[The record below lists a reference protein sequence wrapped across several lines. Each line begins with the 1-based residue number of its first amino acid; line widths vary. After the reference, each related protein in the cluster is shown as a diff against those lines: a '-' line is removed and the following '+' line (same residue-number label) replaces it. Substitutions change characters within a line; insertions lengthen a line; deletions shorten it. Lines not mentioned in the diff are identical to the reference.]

1 MKICIVK
8 LSAMGDIIHA
18 MVALEFIKK
27 QYPDSQIDWIVEN
40 GFKSVLENNPY
51 IDNIL
56 PVNLKSI
63 KTNKMQIFSQIKLLN
78 SYAKTGWSVINVFNH
93 RGIIKAV
100 LSRDKK

>member
-63 KTNKMQIFSQIKLLN
+63 KTNKMQIFTDIRQPKNMS
-78 SYAKTGWSVINVFNH
+78 
-93 RGIIKAV
+93 
-100 LSRDKK
+100 